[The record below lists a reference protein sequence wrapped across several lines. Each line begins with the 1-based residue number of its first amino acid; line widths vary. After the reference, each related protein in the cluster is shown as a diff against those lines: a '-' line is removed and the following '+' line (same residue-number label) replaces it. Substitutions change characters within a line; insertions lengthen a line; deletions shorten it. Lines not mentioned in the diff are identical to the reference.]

1 MGLLPRRWRARRR
14 AARRVRFFV
23 PAARQN
29 LAVSSQRHR
38 PRIGTARAEPPDWL
52 LDHGDRNMHA
62 LGPGPE
68 LEAEWKAAGLR
79 LPDRSAIRRYRLERV
94 RSQLRAAGCDGALL
108 YDPLNIRYAT
118 DTTNMSIWTM
128 HNAVRYAF
136 VAADG
141 PVVLF
146 EFSKGEFLDTHS
158 EVVDEI
164 RPGLSYVYFYAGA
177 RSEEVA
183 ADWAQEIVD
192 LLAEHGRGERRLA
205 IDRIDVGG
213 VRALESH
220 GVRLVDAGE
229 LMEEARVVKS
239 SEEIAAMRCA
249 VHACEAAIAEMRA
262 AFEPGVTEMALW
274 SVLQAGN
281 FARYGEWI
289 ETRLLASGPRTNPW
303 YQEASSRR
311 VQAGDLM
318 GFDTDMVCA
327 YGACVDISRTW
338 LCGGGRPTPAQHDV
352 WSLAAEQIERNIEL
366 HQPGASVSEIVERSW
381 YPSLDDYNCYTV
393 LSHGVGLCD
402 EYPSVFTRERW
413 GRTGYDAELRPGT
426 VMCVEAFVGPKSGG
440 EGVKLEEQVLITE
453 TGYERLST
461 YPLELV

>member
-1 MGLLPRRWRARRR
+1 M
-14 AARRVRFFV
+14 
-23 PAARQN
+23 
-29 LAVSSQRHR
+29 
-38 PRIGTARAEPPDWL
+38 EPSDWL
-52 LDHGDRNMHA
+52 LDHGERNMHVI
-62 LGPGPE
+62 GPGPE
-68 LEAEWKAAGLR
+68 LEAEWVAAGLR
-79 LPDRSAIRRYRLERV
+79 LPDRRAIRRYRLERV

-128 HNAVRYAF
+128 HNPVRYAL
-136 VAADG
+136 VATDG
-141 PVVLF
+141 PVVVF

-164 RPGLSYVYFYAGA
+164 RPGLSYTYFYAGTRA
-177 RSEEVA
+177 EEVA
-183 ADWAQEIVD
+183 DGWAQEIAD
-192 LLAEHGRGERRLA
+192 LLGEHGRGDRRLA
-205 IDRIDVGG
+205 VDRLDPIGM
-213 VRALESH
+213 RALEGR
-220 GVRLVDAGE
+220 GVVLVDACA

-249 VHACEAAIAEMRA
+249 VHACEAAIAEMRV
-262 AFEPGVTEMALW
+262 AFEPGITEMALW

-303 YQEASSRR
+303 YQEVSSRP
-311 VQAGDLM
+311 VQAGELM

-352 WSLAAEQIERNIEL
+352 WSLAAEQIERNTEL
-366 HQPGASVSEIVERSW
+366 HRPGASVREMVERAW

-413 GRTGYDAELRPGT
+413 GCQGYDAELQPGT

-440 EGVKLEEQVLITE
+440 EGVKLEQQVLITE
-453 TGYERLST
+453 TGNELLSH